1 MTVFRKEANPVIKR
15 DLDQTYNFLE
25 TGPDISVRLL
35 TAQESQIDRY
45 KNRLYVVTNDHKQ

>member
-25 TGPDISVRLL
+25 TGLVISVRPL
-35 TAQESQIDRY
+35 TTQESQIDRY
-45 KNRLYVVTNDHKQ
+45 KNKLYVVTNEHKQ

>member
-35 TAQESQIDRY
+35 TAQESQSDRY
-45 KNRLYVVTNDHKQ
+45 KNRLYVVTNEHKQ

>member
-25 TGPDISVRLL
+25 TGHVISVRLL
-35 TAQESQIDRY
+35 TTQESQIDGY